1 VFVAASPFISEQVVL
16 LGGKVSALMSLMDRM
31 SVAAV
36 PKLIKLFCDG
46 QLMLWD
52 VFVNLHYHLY
62 KNPLR
67 RAMLHSA

>member
-1 VFVAASPFISEQVVL
+1 M
-16 LGGKVSALMSLMDRM
+16 SALLSLMDRM
-31 SVAAV
+31 LVAAV
-36 PKLIKLFCDG
+36 LKLIKLCCDG